1 MELEARIRI
10 ADLIAERYAKSS
22 VGSIKSKEDAFVVAM
37 KGQELGLE
45 LMQSF
50 DSIDLIHGNPFIR
63 AQALHALVMM
73 SGAAIFF
80 EEESR
85 TEDSVTWVTKRH
97 GGSEQ
102 TATFSLADAKRM
114 GLLGKDNWKK
124 DPLGMCA
131 NRAKARLARSV
142 YPDVTMGMYTTEE
155 AEEIDHGPFEAEL
168 IRDDVPSE
176 TPAHPPGKLE
186 AMVAQMSSQEDPG
199 EGDTARAEEAPAMEP
214 TSEASPEPGILL
226 DDPPEPLAEAKPLT
240 EDQREQLLNAVRER
254 LEQLNAMGQQVVSS
268 SAEDALERFCQATY
282 GASFDQ
288 VDASKFSD
296 ILEWVG

>member
-214 TSEASPEPGILL
+214 TSEA
-226 DDPPEPLAEAKPLT
+226 
-240 EDQREQLLNAVRER
+240 LLNAVRER